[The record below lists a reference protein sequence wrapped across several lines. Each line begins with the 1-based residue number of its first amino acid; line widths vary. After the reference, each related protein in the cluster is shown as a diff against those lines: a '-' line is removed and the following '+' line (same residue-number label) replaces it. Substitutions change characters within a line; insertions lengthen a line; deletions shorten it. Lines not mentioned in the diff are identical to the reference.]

1 MVRYLVAD
9 LDAAVAFY
17 TENLEFA
24 EEVHAPPG
32 FAMLSRGGLRLLLS
46 VARVPGAGGRL
57 PDGTLPEPGGWNRIA
72 LEVSDLTAT
81 VEALRDKGIRLR
93 TGILTGVTVRQV
105 LLRDPSG
112 NLIELFERR
121 RNAR

>member
-1 MVRYLVAD
+1 VCPAQ
-9 LDAAVAFY
+9 AA
-17 TENLEFA
+17 
-24 EEVHAPPG
+24 G
-32 FAMLSRGGLRLLLS
+32 F
-46 VARVPGAGGRL
+46 